1 MIRIFNVVLMS
12 DKDENAINDGNLF
25 HLWKYS
31 DIIYDNIVYKMRIE
45 RSNFIQV
52 LASLVFAAILE
63 F

>member
-1 MIRIFNVVLMS
+1 MVIYFTY
-12 DKDENAINDGNLF
+12 GNT
-25 HLWKYS
+25 

-52 LASLVFAAILE
+52 PASLVFAAILE